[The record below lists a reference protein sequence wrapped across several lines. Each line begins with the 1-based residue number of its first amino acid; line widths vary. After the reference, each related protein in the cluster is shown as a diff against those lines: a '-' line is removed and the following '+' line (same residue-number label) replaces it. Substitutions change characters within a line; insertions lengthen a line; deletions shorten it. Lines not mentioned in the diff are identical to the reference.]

1 MRESEREKG
10 IYCTW
15 GVGRSAVRAK
25 ERGRERVTQVCT
37 ALRNRGGG
45 GISLFPRQIA
55 AICQIGSTSTV
66 RAPFSLPPPPRIFK
80 GFLKPWENG
89 KVMGAPHTVS
99 PIFGVGC

>member
-45 GISLFPRQIA
+45 SLPPSSLFPRQIA
-55 AICQIGSTSTV
+55 AICQIGSTSAV
-66 RAPFSLPPPPRIFK
+66 REPFFRIFK